1 VHFLVFFVGLL
12 MFQGQQVGKP
22 MFVLPDISRTLG
34 LTSAQQERLKAV
46 DAKYTPA
53 IQKVVTGHQPKIA
66 KLSRELNAEN
76 ATFAK
81 ELTPLLKQ
89 RASAVTEILTPQ
101 QKKVLIDLER
111 AGQKSKKS
119 APPTKPKK

>member
-1 VHFLVFFVGLL
+1 
-12 MFQGQQVGKP
+12 MFQVPQVGKP
-22 MFVLPDISRTLG
+22 MFVLPDISRKLG

-53 IQKVVTGHQPKIA
+53 IQNVVTGRQPKIA
-66 KLSRELNAEN
+66 QLTRELNAEN

-89 RASAVTEILTPQ
+89 RATAVTEILTPQ
-101 QKKVLIDLER
+101 QKKILIEIER
-111 AGQKSKKS
+111 AGQKSK
-119 APPTKPKK
+119 APAPAIKPNK

>member
-1 VHFLVFFVGLL
+1 
-12 MFQGQQVGKP
+12 MFQVPQVGKP
-22 MFVLPDISRTLG
+22 MFVLPDISRKLG

-53 IQKVVTGHQPKIA
+53 IQNVVTGRQPKIA
-66 KLSRELNAEN
+66 KLTRELNAEN

-89 RASAVTEILTPQ
+89 RAGAVTEILTPQ
-101 QKKVLIDLER
+101 QKKILIEIER
-111 AGQKSKKS
+111 AGQKSK
-119 APPTKPKK
+119 APAPAIKPNK

>member
-22 MFVLPDISRTLG
+22 MFVLPDISRKLG

-101 QKKVLIDLER
+101 QKKLLIDLER

>member
-1 VHFLVFFVGLL
+1 MHFLAFFVGLL
-12 MFQGQQVGKP
+12 IFQGPQVGKP
-22 MFVLPDISRTLG
+22 MFVLPDISRKLG

-89 RASAVTEILTPQ
+89 RGSAVTEILTPQ
-101 QKKVLIDLER
+101 QKKVLIDIER
-111 AGQKSKKS
+111 AGQKSKKP
-119 APPTKPKK
+119 APSTKPNT

>member
-22 MFVLPDISRTLG
+22 MFVLPDISRKLG

-101 QKKVLIDLER
+101 QKKVLIDIER
-111 AGQKSKKS
+111 AGQKSKKP
-119 APPTKPKK
+119 APSTKPKT

>member
-1 VHFLVFFVGLL
+1 MHFLVFFVGLL